1 MKVEQRDRTC
11 FFIGI
16 VVATFFAV
24 SSCETREQPKTK
36 FSKADSVME
45 AYLALQD
52 SMLASWNAMMS
63 DDNRKLNAM
72 RSLVHELSGSNPEKT
87 EDLRGLETRLDG
99 LPAMR
104 YNQHNL
110 SDSEIVSEYDFSS
123 NALVSELISL
133 AESQREFASNNRL
146 QQLVDRIRAADQ
158 RVNRYRESYDQIAAR
173 FNGFIEENS
182 RFLKEVDNGDS
193 SLRKKP
199 LFQMAAGD

>member
-173 FNGFIEENS
+173 FNRFIEENS